1 MKLLHTLMLVAG
13 LLSAGANSEAR
24 QAAPQRP
31 PTPSLAPR
39 TPQPPTGPQP
49 PSPGMFV
56 GEARDA
62 RQTRERLNDVLEQ
75 HPPSLREVLR
85 IDPTLLYNDNYL
97 ATYPAL
103 AAFLQQHPEVA
114 HNPRFFIGESRVSE
128 ENRNDPQLEAARAL
142 GNFVEGLTVVMVIL
156 TISFGVIFLVR
167 TVVEHRRWQRASK
180 AQAELNNK
188 LIDRFAASDE
198 LLAYLQSAQ
207 GKALTD
213 SPALPQAAARSMDAP
228 LGRIF
233 WSLQAGSVLGFAGA
247 GLLFVSSRMRDDLWM
262 VAPTVFAFGTVVLT
276 VGLGFL
282 ASSLISFLLSQRL
295 GLVRSLSS
303 RYSGEAPGA

>member
-1 MKLLHTLMLVAG
+1 MKLLHTLMLVAV
-13 LLSAGANSEAR
+13 LLSAGTVSEAR
-24 QAAPQRP
+24 QAAQQR
-31 PTPSLAPR
+31 TPSPAPR
-39 TPQPPTGPQP
+39 APQPPAGPQQ
-49 PSPGMFV
+49 PSGMFV
-56 GEARDA
+56 AEARDA
-62 RQTRERLNDVLEQ
+62 SQTRERLNDVLEQ

-97 ATYPAL
+97 ATYPVL

-114 HNPRFFIGESRVSE
+114 HNPRFFIGESRAVQ
-128 ENRNDPQLEAARAL
+128 ENADNPQLEAARAL
-142 GNFVEGLTVVMVIL
+142 RHFVEGLTVVMVVM
-156 TISFGVIFLVR
+156 TIAIGLIFLVK

-180 AQAELNNK
+180 AQTELNNK

-198 LLAYLQSAQ
+198 LLAYLHSAQ

-262 VAPTVFAFGTVVLT
+262 VAPTIFAFGTVVLT

-295 GLVRSLSS
+295 GLVRSLSA
-303 RYSGEAPGA
+303 RYGGEAPGA